1 MATLISDIA
10 KNINES
16 DTDLNDIIQDFLDDG
31 KYVYDT
37 TYTVSTWRIAFY
49 DKLRKWAYPDITIYN
64 DAQVKI
70 NSGIT
75 ALEEEG
81 EEQLEDYVNN
91 CLAVK
96 TRFPKE

>member
-1 MATLISDIA
+1 MSDIA
-10 KNINES
+10 KIADNINES
-16 DTDLNDIIQDFLDDG
+16 DSELNTIIQDFLNG
-31 KYVYDT
+31 IFYPGAST
-37 TYTVSTWRIAFY
+37 TVADWRITNYAN
-49 DKLRKWAYPDITIYN
+49 LRKWAYPDITIYN

-81 EEQLEDYVNN
+81 AEQLEDYVNE

>member
-1 MATLISDIA
+1 MY
-10 KNINES
+10 
-16 DTDLNDIIQDFLDDG
+16 LNSNYYKGAL
-31 KYVYDT
+31 T
-37 TYTVSTWRIAFY
+37 TVANWRIANY
-49 DKLRKWAYPDITIYN
+49 AQLRKWAYPDTSEYN

-81 EEQLEDYVNN
+81 EEQLEDYVND

>member
-1 MATLISDIA
+1 MTELKHIQQNISETDTIL
-10 KNINES
+10 NNFIEDFINNKFYSGTEV
-16 DTDLNDIIQDFLDDG
+16 L
-31 KYVYDT
+31 
-37 TYTVSTWRIAFY
+37 VSEWRIASY
-49 DKLRKWAYPDITIYN
+49 TILRKWAYPDITIYN

-81 EEQLEDYVNN
+81 EEQLDDYVTD